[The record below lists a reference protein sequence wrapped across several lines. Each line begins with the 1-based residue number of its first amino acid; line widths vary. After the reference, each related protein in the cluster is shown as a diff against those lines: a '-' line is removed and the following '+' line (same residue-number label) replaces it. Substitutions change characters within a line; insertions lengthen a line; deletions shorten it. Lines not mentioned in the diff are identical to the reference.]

1 MKVTLVGGPQ
11 DGVEM
16 EIAPSMRRI
25 EIPHWAVTDPVFVSF
40 GEIQIHLY
48 DRSGNYIGER

>member
-1 MKVTLVGGPQ
+1 MRVTLVGGPH
-11 DGVEM
+11 DGIEM
-16 EIAPSMRRI
+16 EIAPSMQRI
-25 EIPHWAVTDPVFVSF
+25 EVPHWAVTDSVFSAL